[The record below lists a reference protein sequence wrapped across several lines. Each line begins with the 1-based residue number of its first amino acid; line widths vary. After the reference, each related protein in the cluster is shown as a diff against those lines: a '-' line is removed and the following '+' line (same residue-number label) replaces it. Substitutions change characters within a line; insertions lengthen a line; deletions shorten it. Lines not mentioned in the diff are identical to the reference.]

1 MTIRSALVLMTL
13 AGLTACEPPEGP
25 NTSKPQPGA
34 QPVPAQPAAQ
44 APAKEAPAAQAPATG
59 AGREISDSAKAAMKD
74 HLVTETTKKQAWILS
89 QPGNPE
95 VAALV
100 TSMTDVFKGAGWDVK
115 SETVTGISL
124 KPGLM
129 TLVGDE
135 QYPPYVDTVLKALD
149 ASGLDPKSASGYRRV
164 LRIEEA
170 GEPQLAGRPPA
181 RGSGLRDR
189 GRPEASR
196 LGQYKRPV
204 SRHISSCAVTLKTT
218 GTGSP
223 SVQFLSR

>member
-1 MTIRSALVLMTL
+1 MTMRSALVLMTL

-34 QPVPAQPAAQ
+34 QPVPAPPAAQ
-44 APAKEAPAAQAPATG
+44 APAKQAPAATA
-59 AGREISDSAKAAMKD
+59 AGPDRQLSDSAKSAMKD

-100 TSMTDVFKGAGWDVK
+100 TSVADVFKDAGWQVQ

-149 ASGLDPKSASGYRRV
+149 ASGLGAKSASGYRAYYESKKQENPNWPGV
-164 LRIEEA
+164 PLRADQDFVIVV
-170 GEPQLAGRPPA
+170 GPKPA
-181 RGSGLRDR
+181 
-189 GRPEASR
+189 A
-196 LGQYKRPV
+196 
-204 SRHISSCAVTLKTT
+204 
-218 GTGSP
+218 
-223 SVQFLSR
+223 

>member
-1 MTIRSALVLMTL
+1 MMIRSALVLLTL
-13 AGLTACEPPEGP
+13 AGVTACEPPEGP

-34 QPVPAQPAAQ
+34 QPPAA
-44 APAKEAPAAQAPATG
+44 KAPAAQG
-59 AGREISDSAKAAMKD
+59 AGRQLSDGAKSAMKD

-129 TLVGDE
+129 TLVGEE

-149 ASGLDPKSASGYRRV
+149 ASGLDPKSASGYRAYYESKKQENPNWPGV
-164 LRIEEA
+164 PLRADQDFVIVV
-170 GEPQLAGRPPA
+170 GPKPA
-181 RGSGLRDR
+181 
-189 GRPEASR
+189 A
-196 LGQYKRPV
+196 
-204 SRHISSCAVTLKTT
+204 
-218 GTGSP
+218 
-223 SVQFLSR
+223 

>member
-1 MTIRSALVLMTL
+1 MMIRSALVLMTL

-34 QPVPAQPAAQ
+34 QPAAQ
-44 APAKEAPAAQAPATG
+44 APAAQAPAGQATAPG
-59 AGREISDSAKAAMKD
+59 AGRELSDSAKSAMKD

-100 TSMTDVFKGAGWDVK
+100 TSMTDVFKDAGWEVK

-129 TLVGDE
+129 TLVGEE
-135 QYPPYVDTVLKALD
+135 QYPPYVDTVLKALE
-149 ASGLDPKSASGYRRV
+149 ASGLGAKSASGYRAYYESKKAENPNWPGV
-164 LRIEEA
+164 PLRADQDFVIVV
-170 GEPQLAGRPPA
+170 GPKPA
-181 RGSGLRDR
+181 
-189 GRPEASR
+189 A
-196 LGQYKRPV
+196 
-204 SRHISSCAVTLKTT
+204 
-218 GTGSP
+218 
-223 SVQFLSR
+223 

>member
-1 MTIRSALVLMTL
+1 MTMRSALVLITL

-34 QPVPAQPAAQ
+34 P
-44 APAKEAPAAQAPATG
+44 APAAQAPAG
-59 AGREISDSAKAAMKD
+59 QASAPAPGGGRQLSDSAKAAMKD
-74 HLVTETTKKQAWILS
+74 HLVTETTKKKAWILS

-100 TSMTDVFKGAGWDVK
+100 TSMTAVFKDAGWEVQ

-124 KPGLM
+124 KAGLM

-149 ASGLDPKSASGYRRV
+149 ASGLDAKSASGYRGYYESKKQENPNWPGV
-164 LRIEEA
+164 PLRADQDFVIVV
-170 GEPQLAGRPPA
+170 GPKPA
-181 RGSGLRDR
+181 
-189 GRPEASR
+189 A
-196 LGQYKRPV
+196 
-204 SRHISSCAVTLKTT
+204 
-218 GTGSP
+218 
-223 SVQFLSR
+223 

>member
-1 MTIRSALVLMTL
+1 MTIRCALVLMTL

-25 NTSKPQPGA
+25 NTSKPQPGK
-34 QPVPAQPAAQ
+34 QTPAAQ
-44 APAKEAPAAQAPATG
+44 APAQQAPAAQATAPG
-59 AGREISDSAKAAMKD
+59 AGRQISDDAKAAMKD

-100 TSMTDVFKGAGWDVK
+100 TSMTDIFKDAGWEVK

-149 ASGLDPKSASGYRRV
+149 ASGLDAKSASGYRGYYESKKQENPNWPGV
-164 LRIEEA
+164 PLRADQDFVIVV
-170 GEPQLAGRPPA
+170 GPKPA
-181 RGSGLRDR
+181 
-189 GRPEASR
+189 A
-196 LGQYKRPV
+196 
-204 SRHISSCAVTLKTT
+204 
-218 GTGSP
+218 
-223 SVQFLSR
+223 

>member
-1 MTIRSALVLMTL
+1 MTIRSALVLLTL

-34 QPVPAQPAAQ
+34 QPPAAQ
-44 APAKEAPAAQAPATG
+44 APAAQAPAAQAT
-59 AGREISDSAKAAMKD
+59 AGRQLSDSAKAAMKD

-89 QPGNPE
+89 QPGNAE

-135 QYPPYVDTVLKALD
+135 KYPPYVDTVLKALD
-149 ASGLDPKSASGYRRV
+149 ASGLDAKSASGYRAYYESKKAENPNWPGV
-164 LRIEEA
+164 PLRADQDFVIVV
-170 GEPQLAGRPPA
+170 GPKPA
-181 RGSGLRDR
+181 
-189 GRPEASR
+189 A
-196 LGQYKRPV
+196 
-204 SRHISSCAVTLKTT
+204 
-218 GTGSP
+218 
-223 SVQFLSR
+223 